1 MFGLRE
7 EAVNERKP
15 PMNLRQI
22 RHLALASAAL
32 LALAACGGSD
42 TAESVASDV
51 VAAAT
56 VAPPAETP
64 APAPAE
70 TPAPAPDASE
80 APVESAAAPETAAPA
95 DTAAASGEVTVIT
108 AELDEWTV
116 VLSGPVP
123 AGMVQ
128 FDVTN
133 IGEFPHELVILS
145 GKYDEM
151 AQDDTKAVIV
161 DQLAP
166 GQLLD
171 EVETLAPGES
181 GTVTLEMAPGH
192 YSLLCNIAFGG
203 SSHVGRG
210 QIVEIDVV

>member
-1 MFGLRE
+1 MRI
-7 EAVNERKP
+7 
-15 PMNLRQI
+15 RQI
-22 RHLALASAAL
+22 GHLAAASVAL

-42 TAESVASDV
+42 TAESVATD
-51 VAAAT
+51 VAAAAS

-64 APAPAE
+64 APAAAETAAPAPATEAPAE
-70 TPAPAPDASE
+70 TPAPA
-80 APVESAAAPETAAPA
+80 ETAAPV
-95 DTAAASGEVTVIT
+95 DTAAASGEVTVIE

-128 FDVTN
+128 FNVTN
-133 IGEFPHELVILS
+133 VGEFPHELVILT

-151 AQDDTKAVIV
+151 AQNESGAVIEA
-161 DQLAP
+161 DLAA

-171 EVETLAPGES
+171 EVETLEPGGT
-181 GTVTLEMAPGH
+181 GTVTLDLAPGH
-192 YSLLCNIAFGG
+192 YTLLCNIEFGG

-210 QIVEIDVV
+210 QLLEIDVV